1 MARKNRSAVDIFR
14 SGQASERCGEKAQ
27 RVGLRIFR
35 RAGKNHGQRRW
46 RHRKGLTGALDL
58 KSVIAAHDFDAA
70 GLQHAAVLVVEHWRQ
85 NFIAQPLFLRLP
97 VDVEKRGIAARGAIL
112 QYIPPVAVLLTERHM
127 VGHNVEHLPES
138 DLFELSAEA
147 AMTPGSSQ
155 LLIYF
160 LMIDDIV
167 SMRAPGGSLKIRRAI
182 HMRDT

>member
-1 MARKNRSAVDIFR
+1 
-14 SGQASERCGEKAQ
+14 
-27 RVGLRIFR
+27 
-35 RAGKNHGQRRW
+35 
-46 RHRKGLTGALDL
+46 
-58 KSVIAAHDFDAA
+58 
-70 GLQHAAVLVVEHWRQ
+70 
-85 NFIAQPLFLRLP
+85 
-97 VDVEKRGIAARGAIL
+97 
-112 QYIPPVAVLLTERHM
+112 M